1 MKGILIILDGISDLP
16 CRQLGGKTPLEAA
29 KTPNLDF
36 FASHGHLGYMYP
48 ISEKII
54 PDSDNAVI
62 SIFGNNFSLS
72 SRGQFE
78 AIGAG
83 FKLQRGD
90 LALRTNFNTIN
101 NLTEGKVIDRRAGRT
116 LTTKEAII
124 LGKAIKKQMKLPIKF
139 IFQPTVQ
146 HRGVLIFRGGFSD
159 NITNTDS
166 HYLNAKNR
174 VTSKFKFAQPLDEDD
189 NTQYTCNILNEFIAQ
204 SYKILNNHPINIERR
219 KKGLLPANIILT
231 RGAGAETPK
240 LKQMKNWCSVS
251 YMPLEK
257 GIAKVAGMS
266 VFSFNYPKLKK
277 YDVYKTL
284 YDGLNTAI
292 KFSLKIMKKK
302 FKKFDYAYL
311 HFKETDLPGH
321 DNKPHDKVKMIEI
334 LDERFFSKL
343 KVYAIKNKVRIA
355 VTGDH
360 STPCKLKKH
369 SADPVP
375 VLLFNPFGFKK
386 EQRFTEKDCKKGK
399 LGKIIGKDFLKKIG
413 FDK

>member
-1 MKGILIILDGISDLP
+1 MKGILVILDGIGDLD
-16 CRQLGGKTPLEAA
+16 CKQLGGKTPLEAA

-36 FASHGHLGYMYP
+36 FASHAKLGYLYP
-48 ISEKII
+48 INEKIV
-54 PDSDNAVI
+54 PGSDNAVI
-62 SIFGNNFSLS
+62 SILGNNFSLS

-101 NLTEGKVIDRRAGRT
+101 NLDEGKVIDRRAGRT

-124 LGKAIKKQMKLPIKF
+124 LGKSIKKLARIPVKF
-139 IFQPTVQ
+139 IFQPTIQ

-166 HYLNAKNR
+166 HYLNSKGK
-174 VTSKFKFAQPLDEDD
+174 VGSKFKFSQPLDEDD

-204 SYKILNNHPINIERR
+204 SYKILNNHPVNIERR
-219 KKGLLPANIILT
+219 KKGMMPANIILT
-231 RGAGAETPK
+231 RGAGSETPK
-240 LKQMKNWCSVS
+240 LKQMKNWCSVA

-257 GIAKVAGMS
+257 GIAKVAGMQ

-277 YDVYKTL
+277 HDVYATL
-284 YDGLNTAI
+284 YQGLDTAI
-292 KFSLKIMKKK
+292 KFSAKIMKKK

-311 HFKETDLPGH
+311 HFKETDIPGH

-334 LDERFFSKL
+334 LDNKFFSQL
-343 KVYAIKNKVRIA
+343 KDYAIKNRVKVV

-360 STPCKLKKH
+360 STPCKLKNH
-369 SADPVP
+369 SADPLP
-375 VLLFNPFGFKK
+375 VLIFDNKK
-386 EQRFTEKDCKKGK
+386 RKEKRFTESDCKKGE
-399 LGKIIGKDFLKKIG
+399 LGKIFGKELLKKVG